1 MYCTQCGSEL
11 KERSQFCSACG
22 RRIPPGPEAVS
33 EGASTSPTGPR
44 RVKKHYPMRTA
55 ALVLGL
61 VTAAIL
67 LSNGWGAC
75 AYGGDPPTP
84 VAQEGSVRIRLG
96 AVITSWP
103 RDILDPTIVEAGTL
117 AVATGA
123 LLLGAAALAN
133 IALRTSLAVFGLALL
148 GAVMDCV
155 RGLLF
160 GLGNQVFH
168 GVPTDRHLLHRDGGG
183 MEKGKAPRLLSA
195 GRMTYHAPP
204 WRLQE

>member
-11 KERSQFCSACG
+11 KESSQFCSACG
-22 RRIPPGPEAVS
+22 RGIPPGPEAVS

-61 VTAAIL
+61 VNAAIL
-67 LSNGWGAC
+67 LVNGWGAC

-84 VAQEGSVRIRLG
+84 VVQEGFVGIRL
-96 AVITSWP
+96 APVITSWP
-103 RDILDPTIVEAGTL
+103 RGILDPTIVEAGTL

-133 IALRTSLAVFGLALL
+133 VALRTSLALFGLALL
-148 GAVMDCV
+148 GAVRTVSVDYYSDWATRYFMAFPLIGACFIVMVVAWRKEKRPDSSV
-155 RGLLF
+155 
-160 GLGNQVFH
+160 Q
-168 GVPTDRHLLHRDGGG
+168 DG
-183 MEKGKAPRLLSA
+183 
-195 GRMTYHAPP
+195 
-204 WRLQE
+204 

>member
-148 GAVMDCV
+148 GAVWTVSVDYYSDWATRYFMAFPLIGTCFIVMVVAWRKEKRPDSSV
-155 RGLLF
+155 
-160 GLGNQVFH
+160 Q
-168 GVPTDRHLLHRDGGG
+168 DG
-183 MEKGKAPRLLSA
+183 
-195 GRMTYHAPP
+195 
-204 WRLQE
+204 

>member
-11 KERSQFCSACG
+11 KESSQFCSACG
-22 RRIPPGPEAVS
+22 RRIPPGPQAVS
-33 EGASTSPTGPR
+33 EGAQRALRQVLQGPR

-67 LSNGWGAC
+67 LVNGWGAC

-84 VAQEGSVRIRLG
+84 VAQEGFVMIRLVP
-96 AVITSWP
+96 VITSWP
-103 RDILDPTIVEAGTL
+103 RGILDPTIVEAGNL

-133 IALRTSLAVFGLALL
+133 IALRTSLALFGLALL
-148 GAVMDCV
+148 GATWTVSVDYYSDWATRYFMAFPLIGACFIVMVVAWRKEKRPDSSV
-155 RGLLF
+155 
-160 GLGNQVFH
+160 Q
-168 GVPTDRHLLHRDGGG
+168 DG
-183 MEKGKAPRLLSA
+183 
-195 GRMTYHAPP
+195 
-204 WRLQE
+204 